1 MLKKLLQKIFKV
13 NPSHVVENEAMKE
26 RILKQRAEEA
36 KLKEEMLKQRTEE
49 EIQRLKQDIVEHLMA
64 AFRPKTQE
72 ELEYLTHGRSE
83 LFHNFHEQRVKRY
96 DFYNM
101 DTIKNTED
109 LTSLEK
115 SFLHYIT
122 GLNALDL
129 GIPAYWTFDYGI
141 DYKYTIDMLF
151 SNGYID
157 FFNYNNN
164 FNKYTLVELKDLLRY
179 FNLKVS
185 GNKEV
190 LINRIIENISEDV
203 LESYFENSNKLFIC
217 LTDKGRKALNGYVD
231 SATKDISYENIILT
245 CIENRRFQEAQKF
258 INKYQN
264 KLPRPHGEEEYH
276 SFKLPE
282 HTLEAYNQLLDKST
296 QNNDEITIRY
306 IIIFCHLTGLGIRNC
321 KKLLNRL
328 IQNKEKLPELQE
340 HFEVQMSDFY
350 KMLQKMNL
358 ERSGLPENFFDL
370 DENEMDN
377 LDWE

>member
-36 KLKEEMLKQRTEE
+36 KLKEKILKQRTEE

-83 LFHNFHEQRVKRY
+83 LFYNFHEQRVKRY

-129 GIPAYWTFDYGI
+129 RIPSYWTFDYGI

-203 LESYFENSNKLFIC
+203 LESYFENSNKLFIS

-296 QNNDEITIRY
+296 QNNDEITISY
-306 IIIFCHLTGLGIRNC
+306 VIIFCHLTRLGTRNC

-377 LDWE
+377 LDW